1 MLKKN
6 FFLLT
11 TLIVLGCPVLF
22 AQSTTTGVI
31 TKSTTKYFINK
42 LEIAPQSI
50 QYLKVKDIDSI
61 REYHHTIAG
70 ADTAVILYTS
80 KPDSLETFDD
90 VMDDYFVVP
99 EARSFKVNTPNYTNV
114 EEPYKM
120 MFSIESVSRVNVYRS
135 DGTIPG
141 TLYISSQFD
150 FREGGD
156 PNIKKKML
164 ELIDKFNNLPKLR

>member
-1 MLKKN
+1 MQKKT
-6 FFLLT
+6 FYLLT
-11 TLIVLGCPVLF
+11 IFILTGCPVLF
-22 AQSTTTGVI
+22 AQATSAGAVA
-31 TKSTTKYFINK
+31 KPTTKYFINQ

-61 REYHHTIAG
+61 RELYHTIAG
-70 ADTAVILYTS
+70 ADTAVVLYTS
-80 KPDSLETFDD
+80 KQDSLETFDD

-120 MFSIESVSRVNVYRS
+120 VFSIESVSRVNVYRS
-135 DGTIPG
+135 DGNNPG

-150 FREGGD
+150 FREGD
-156 PNIKKKML
+156 PKIKMKML
-164 ELIDKFNNLPKLR
+164 QLIDKFNNLPKSR

>member
-1 MLKKN
+1 MLKKT

-11 TLIVLGCPVLF
+11 TVILLGCPVLL
-22 AQSTTTGVI
+22 AQSTTSNAVA
-31 TKSTTKYFINK
+31 KSTTKYFINQ

-70 ADTAVILYTS
+70 ADTAVVLYTS
-80 KPDSLETFDD
+80 KQDSLETFDD

-120 MFSIESVSRVNVYRS
+120 VFSIESVSRVNVYRS
-135 DGTIPG
+135 DGTNPG

-150 FREGGD
+150 FRDGD
-156 PNIKKKML
+156 PKIKKKMM
-164 ELIDKFNNLPKLR
+164 ELIDKFNNLPKSR